1 MFETETRLQKCFAS
15 VFPGLTLEEI
25 RGTGADSVGIWDSL
39 STVTLVAVVQEEF
52 GIEIDP
58 GVLAQLNSFD
68 AFRDYLCQ
76 LSQPGEFC

>member
-1 MFETETRLQKCFAS
+1 MFEAETRLQKCFAS
-15 VFPGLTLEEI
+15 VFPGLTPEEI
-25 RGTGADSVGIWDSL
+25 RAAGADSVGIWDSL

-76 LSQPGEFC
+76 LSQPGEFR